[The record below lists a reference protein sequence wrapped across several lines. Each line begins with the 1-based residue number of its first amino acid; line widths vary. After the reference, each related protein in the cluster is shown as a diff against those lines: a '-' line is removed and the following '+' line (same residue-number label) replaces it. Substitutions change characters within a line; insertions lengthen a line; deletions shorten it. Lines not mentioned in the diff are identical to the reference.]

1 MLWKNQLFGL
11 LIIKPFYTSLY
22 PTYVRPILQYAPP
35 AWSPYLKGNIDHVE
49 SVQHYFTRRLL
60 DRCGMEYV
68 ERLNF
73 LQLDSL
79 EVRRIK
85 ADLILYYKVINN
97 LIQIDTANSIRHKH
111 SFRGHNLNLYT
122 FYCRT
127 EIRKYFWC
135 NRLVSPWNSLYCS
148 IVNAASL
155 CQFKKL
161 WRCATQW

>member
-1 MLWKNQLFGL
+1 M
-11 LIIKPFYTSLY
+11 
-22 PTYVRPILQYAPP
+22 
-35 AWSPYLKGNIDHVE
+35 D
-49 SVQHYFTRRLL
+49 
-60 DRCGMEYV
+60 YV

-97 LIQIDTANSIRHKH
+97 LVQIDTANLTRHKH
-111 SFRGHNLNLYT
+111 SFRGHNLYLYT

-135 NRLVSPWNSLYCS
+135 NRIVCPWNSLDCS
-148 IVNAASL
+148 IVNTASL
-155 CQFKKL
+155 CQFKNFYKMCHSMVGVL
-161 WRCATQW
+161 LTLLTPLVYFIVYVCFYQ